1 VAINIPK
8 RVVIK
13 YLFDSIKPF
22 NNFTVILALK
32 EYARTNTTQMN
43 FKFIHTIALIFSLL
57 TGSTQ
62 DFNGYALYN
71 SQNSS
76 TAYLI
81 DKLGNIAHSWSCNV
95 NGNYAVLLKENGNI
109 VRGGVYNNNQLNGA
123 AIGGMIQEY
132 DPNGNVVWDFVYSTS
147 SYCQHHDIEIMPNG
161 NVLFI
166 AWEVKSTAE
175 LTAAGYDGASS
186 SKWPT
191 RIVEIQPDG
200 FGSASVIWEWRIWDH
215 LIQDFDS
222 SKDNYGVVA
231 DHPELM
237 DINAVDAPSGG
248 PGGNSGDWF
257 HVNGISYNESLDQ
270 IVFTARHASEF
281 FIIDHSTTASEA
293 ATHTGGNSGQGGDF
307 IYHGRENG
315 GFIQIFNNEGDNGN
329 STVDAIE
336 TPRDGYNYTIT
347 PGSAF
352 GPASYTWRHDC
363 IDNASGQSA
372 HDKLSNGNTFV
383 NLSQEYMYEVDQSG
397 SVIWQYNAGPA
408 KAFRYECTHP
418 GVQILMG
425 VDCNCD
431 AGGSAY
437 IDNCG
442 DCVGGNTGL
451 TECSGT
457 VIEAISPSSVA
468 LFPNPSTGVFE
479 FRGLGTM
486 SDYSIEVTD
495 VFGQSIIRTSNFSS
509 IDLSNED
516 AGVYFVA
523 VYIADINP
531 IVKKVSILK

>member
-1 VAINIPK
+1 M
-8 RVVIK
+8 
-13 YLFDSIKPF
+13 D
-22 NNFTVILALK
+22 
-32 EYARTNTTQMN
+32 
-43 FKFIHTIALIFSLL
+43 FKFICTIALFFSVLA
-57 TGSTQ
+57 GKTQ

-76 TAYLI
+76 TTYLI
-81 DKLGNIAHSWSCNV
+81 DKNGDIAHSWSCNV

-132 DPNGNVVWDFVYSTS
+132 DPSGTVVWEFVYSTS
-147 SYCQHHDIEIMPNG
+147 DYCQHHDIEIMPNG
-161 NVLFI
+161 NVLFL

-175 LTAAGYDGASS
+175 LTAAGYDGANS

-200 FGSASVIWEWRIWDH
+200 NGSASVIWEWHIWDH

-237 DINAVDAPSGG
+237 DINAVATQGGGG

-257 HVNGISYNESLDQ
+257 HANGINYNESLDQ

-281 FIIDHSTTASEA
+281 FIIDHSTTTAEA
-293 ATHTGGNSGQGGDF
+293 ATHSGGNSSQGGDLLYRWGNPSNYGASGAQ
-307 IYHGRENG
+307 IVPAAVHDPRWIKDDGRENG

-329 STVDAIE
+329 SSVDAID
-336 TPRDGYNYTIT
+336 TPQNGYNYTIT

-352 GPASYTWRHDC
+352 GPSSYTWRHSC
-363 IDNASGQSA
+363 LDNAYGQSA

-383 NLSQEYMYEVDQSG
+383 NLSNEYMYEVDANDNI
-397 SVIWQYNAGPA
+397 VWQYNASPA

-418 GVQILMG
+418 GVQLLMG

-437 IDNCG
+437 MDNCG
-442 DCVGGNTGL
+442 ICVGGNTGL
-451 TECSGT
+451 TECSG
-457 VIEAISPSSVA
+457 VGIEAISSSPVA

-479 FRGLGTM
+479 LRGLGTIN
-486 SDYSIEVTD
+486 DYSIEVTD
-495 VFGQSIIRTSNFSS
+495 VCGKIIRRISSVSS
-509 IDLSNED
+509 IDLSNESR
-516 AGVYFVA
+516 GIYFVA
-523 VYIADINP
+523 IYIADANP
-531 IVKKVSILK
+531 IVKKVSVIK